1 MYRSLITAKEDT
13 YASNANIIHILGVIQ
28 GQMKTANNIS
38 KIVIFEYHK
47 HHLLSL
53 GQDVN

>member
-47 HHLLSL
+47 HDLLSL